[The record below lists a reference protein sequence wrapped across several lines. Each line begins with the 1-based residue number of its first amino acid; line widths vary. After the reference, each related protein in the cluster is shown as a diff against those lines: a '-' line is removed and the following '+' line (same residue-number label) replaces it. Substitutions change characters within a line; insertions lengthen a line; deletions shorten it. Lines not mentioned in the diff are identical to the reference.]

1 MEHKMRIMV
10 VDDSVLMRRHAARAL
25 KQSHHDVIEAG
36 DGRKCIDLLQTEA
49 VDIILLDWN
58 MPEMNGLEALTKI
71 RSDHRYANIK
81 ILMMTSENKNER
93 IQEALD
99 RGADEY
105 IMKPLSE
112 EIIIEKIN
120 SIHDNFI

>member
-1 MEHKMRIMV
+1 MRIMV
-10 VDDSVLMRRHAARAL
+10 VDDSVLMRRHAVRVL
-25 KQSHHDVIEAG
+25 KKSHHETIEAENG
-36 DGRKCIDLLQTEA
+36 HKCLELLCTEN

-71 RSDHRYANIK
+71 RSQSK
-81 ILMMTSENKNER
+81 LSQVKVLMMTSENKNER

-99 RGADEY
+99 KGADEY

-112 EIIIEKIN
+112 DIIIEKIN
-120 SIHDNFI
+120 SINDNFI

>member
-1 MEHKMRIMV
+1 MV
-10 VDDSVLMRRHAARAL
+10 VDDSVLMRRHAARVL
-25 KQSHHDVIEAG
+25 KQSNHDVIEAG

-71 RSDHRYANIK
+71 RSDHRYENIK